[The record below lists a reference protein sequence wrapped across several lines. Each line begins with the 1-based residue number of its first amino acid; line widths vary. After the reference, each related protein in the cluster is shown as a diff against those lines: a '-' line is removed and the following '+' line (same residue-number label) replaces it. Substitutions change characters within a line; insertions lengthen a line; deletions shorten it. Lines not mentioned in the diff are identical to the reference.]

1 MPLLQHLA
9 NHLQIGRLGQAAEL
23 VQRIVGRRVGAGE
36 NDPDQNGTFLT
47 PETLDAFCFDQ
58 GGI

>member
-9 NHLQIGRLGQAAEL
+9 NHRQIGRLGQSAEL
-23 VQRIVGRRVGAGE
+23 VQRIVGRRVGARQ
-36 NDPDQNGTFLT
+36 NDTDENGTFLS